1 MGYLL
6 PNGINWNT
14 KTELTTAPMDMYFL
28 QQTTGCK
35 LKRTEIHYL
44 NTLPLGPL

>member
-1 MGYLL
+1 MGNSI
-6 PNGINWNT
+6 PNCINWKTNT
-14 KTELTTAPMDMYFL
+14 KLTTAPMDMYFL

-35 LKRTEIHYL
+35 LERAEIHYL